1 MEQMPEQHA
10 TPWARLLGIAGVEW
24 TPVLAALLGVFITI
38 MSPFLY
44 QIIGAILRR
53 SRAALRRSW
62 ELVGVRRWC
71 RSCPRREGQPQTGPA
86 DAELAHIRTSL
97 DAWKIGLE
105 QMLLPLGNKTQAIY
119 DLLTNLLSTFQSL
132 DFKATMGAM
141 RSHVETA
148 TGAVSGEVKDLVKE
162 FSKMAVPLPKDLT
175 TKFAEVTAQLEDVRG
190 KLTALIKTSF
200 QDLTQILKAHD
211 TPAAT
216 TDRSDTSAAPLDLT
230 APLQK
235 LMDQMENVGA
245 KLATQMEDVKTK
257 LVAAWKLGVQELK
270 QVITGAP
277 APTQPTPTSTD
288 PATQAQLQ
296 AVRDDLSTLAQNVKI
311 LQDTLMQTQA
321 EVKLTHH
328 KLSQACDK
336 ISADAATSHGTL
348 NSQIKGNHAY
358 MKGIKEALDSVV
370 VRTEAQEPRG
380 WQVKHVEEQG
390 KLVMRTQEIKD
401 ILADLLDRVDGLETT
416 AVNTTAK
423 LTRQDQ
429 QLTMADQKWDTVCE
443 ILREISERLGPRPPA
458 RPPQLPSGSQQAPDT
473 INLRVTDYYQPPP
486 PHAPYAGIR
495 PIQLA
500 PLVTQPPPTPAPSAA
515 QRVEALRAALDYV
528 APP

>member
-1 MEQMPEQHA
+1 
-10 TPWARLLGIAGVEW
+10 
-24 TPVLAALLGVFITI
+24 
-38 MSPFLY
+38 
-44 QIIGAILRR
+44 
-53 SRAALRRSW
+53 
-62 ELVGVRRWC
+62 
-71 RSCPRREGQPQTGPA
+71 
-86 DAELAHIRTSL
+86 
-97 DAWKIGLE
+97 
-105 QMLLPLGNKTQAIY
+105 
-119 DLLTNLLSTFQSL
+119 
-132 DFKATMGAM
+132 
-141 RSHVETA
+141 
-148 TGAVSGEVKDLVKE
+148 
-162 FSKMAVPLPKDLT
+162 
-175 TKFAEVTAQLEDVRG
+175 
-190 KLTALIKTSF
+190 
-200 QDLTQILKAHD
+200 
-211 TPAAT
+211 
-216 TDRSDTSAAPLDLT
+216 
-230 APLQK
+230 
-235 LMDQMENVGA
+235 
-245 KLATQMEDVKTK
+245 MEDVKTK
-257 LVAAWKLGVQELK
+257 LLAAWKLGVQELK
-270 QVITGAP
+270 QVIAGAP
-277 APTQPTPTSTD
+277 APTPPTFTSTD
-288 PATQAQLQ
+288 PATHPQLQ

-311 LQDTLMQTQA
+311 LQDTLLQTQA

-336 ISADAATSHGTL
+336 ISADAASSHGTL

-390 KLVMRTQEIKD
+390 KLVMRTQEI
-401 ILADLLDRVDGLETT
+401 GLETT

-500 PLVTQPPPTPAPSAA
+500 PLVTQPPPTPTPSAA